1 MAEIKRAI
9 EAFAFTDHTGVPRV
23 VTPGVLMSDE
33 DPDYKGKESLFES
46 VEVAA
51 ARPGIQAAG
60 DSELAHFRAQDAA
73 AELSESAPHFPDQEW
88 VDNLPAQPEPDTAK
102 RSVRHPRRR

>member
-1 MAEIKRAI
+1 MAVFRAV
-9 EAFAFTDHTGVPRV
+9 EPFAFTGHDGLPRV
-23 VTPGVLMSDE
+23 VTPGFLMADD
-33 DPDYKGKESLFES
+33 DPDYRGKESLFEP

-51 ARPGIQAAG
+51 ARPGKQAAG

-88 VDNLPAQPEPDTAK
+88 VDSLPPPSEK
-102 RSVRHPRRR
+102 RSVRHPRRH